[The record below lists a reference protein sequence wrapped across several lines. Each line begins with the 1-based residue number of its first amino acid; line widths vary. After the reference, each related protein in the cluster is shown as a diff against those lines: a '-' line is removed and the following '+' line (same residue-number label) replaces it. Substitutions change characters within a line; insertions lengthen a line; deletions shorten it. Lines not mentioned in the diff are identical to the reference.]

1 LRTRKDGENIKKS
14 IVVVLVMLLL
24 AFLIGYSIQKFDRD
38 EDSAIWSYHAV
49 LSTSVN
55 SEKPTNK
62 KVKVAILDSG
72 ISPHDD
78 LKNKIVASYNAIQ
91 SDQDPIDDLN
101 HGTAI
106 AGIISSSQ
114 NKMGFS
120 GLAKDNVEI
129 YNVKVLDSQGKSD
142 FQTVIKGIEW
152 SIKNDVDIIN
162 ISFGFETNNLE
173 FENVIK
179 KALANGIIIVAASG
193 NTLGLRVDYPAKYEG
208 VISVS
213 ALKSDFTI
221 YSYASKGK
229 IDYAAPGKNIL
240 STDNNGGYSIF
251 NGTSFA
257 AAFVTGSIAYILGN
271 ANEKINSTNLDSF
284 LAPYVKDLG
293 LPGFDEEYGHG
304 FIQLN

>member
-1 LRTRKDGENIKKS
+1 
-14 IVVVLVMLLL
+14 MLLL

-38 EDSAIWSYHAV
+38 EDSAIWGYHAV

-91 SDQDPIDDLN
+91 SDQDPIDDLH

>member
-1 LRTRKDGENIKKS
+1 
-14 IVVVLVMLLL
+14 MLLL

>member
-1 LRTRKDGENIKKS
+1 
-14 IVVVLVMLLL
+14 MLLL
-24 AFLIGYSIQKFDRD
+24 AFLIGYSIQKFARY
-38 EDSAIWSYHAV
+38 EDSAIWGYDAV
-49 LSTSVN
+49 HSTLGKN
-55 SEKPTNK
+55 EKPTNK
-62 KVKVAILDSG
+62 KIKVAILDSG
-72 ISPHDD
+72 ISHHAA
-78 LKNKIVASYNAIQ
+78 LKNKIVASYNAIE
-91 SDQDPIDDLN
+91 SDQEPIDELN

-106 AGIISSSQ
+106 AGIIGSSQ

-120 GLAKDNVEI
+120 GIAKDNVEI
-129 YNVKVLDSQGKSD
+129 YNVKVLNSQGKSD
-142 FQTVIKGIEW
+142 FQTVINGIEW

-173 FENVIK
+173 FEKVIK
-179 KALANGIIIVAASG
+179 KALAEGIIIVAASG

-213 ALKSDFTI
+213 ALKPDFTS
-221 YSYASKGK
+221 YSYSGKGK

-240 STDNNGGYSIF
+240 STDKNGGYSIF

-257 AAFVTGSIAYILGN
+257 AAFVTGSIAYLLGN
-271 ANEKINSTNLDSF
+271 TNEKINSTNLNSF

>member
-1 LRTRKDGENIKKS
+1 
-14 IVVVLVMLLL
+14 MLLL

-38 EDSAIWSYHAV
+38 EDSAIWGYHAV

-62 KVKVAILDSG
+62 NVKVAILDSG

-91 SDQDPIDDLN
+91 SEQDPIDDLN

-120 GLAKDNVEI
+120 GIAKDNVEI

-257 AAFVTGSIAYILGN
+257 AAFL
-271 ANEKINSTNLDSF
+271 L
-284 LAPYVKDLG
+284 LALSLIYLETLMKRLIVL
-293 LPGFDEEYGHG
+293 
-304 FIQLN
+304 I

>member
-1 LRTRKDGENIKKS
+1 
-14 IVVVLVMLLL
+14 MLLL

-38 EDSAIWSYHAV
+38 EDSAIWGYHAV

>member
-1 LRTRKDGENIKKS
+1 
-14 IVVVLVMLLL
+14 MLLL
-24 AFLIGYSIQKFDRD
+24 AFLIGYAIQKFDRD
-38 EDSAIWSYHAV
+38 KDSAIWGYRAV
-49 LSTSVN
+49 QPTSVN
-55 SEKPTNK
+55 SEKLTNK

-72 ISPHDD
+72 ISPHAD
-78 LKNKIVASYNAIQ
+78 LKNKVVASYNAIEMEQ
-91 SDQDPIDDLN
+91 EAIDELN

-106 AGIISSSQ
+106 AGIIGSSQ

-120 GLAKDNVEI
+120 GVAKDNVEI
-129 YNVKVLDSQGKSD
+129 YNVKVLNSQGKSD
-142 FQTVIKGIEW
+142 FQTIINGIEW

-162 ISFGFETNNLE
+162 ISFGFETNNLD
-173 FENVIK
+173 FENIMK

-221 YSYASKGK
+221 YSYSGKGK

-240 STDNNGGYSIF
+240 STDKNGDYSIF

-271 ANEKINSTNLDSF
+271 TNEKINSTNLNSY

>member
-1 LRTRKDGENIKKS
+1 
-14 IVVVLVMLLL
+14 MLLL
-24 AFLIGYSIQKFDRD
+24 AFLIGYSIQKFARY
-38 EDSAIWSYHAV
+38 EDSAIWGYHAIH
-49 LSTSVN
+49 STSGK

-62 KVKVAILDSG
+62 KIKVAILDSG
-72 ISPHDD
+72 ISHHAA
-78 LKNKIVASYNAIQ
+78 LKNKIVASYNAIET
-91 SDQDPIDDLN
+91 DQEPIDELN

-106 AGIISSSQ
+106 AGIIGSSH

-120 GLAKDNVEI
+120 GIAKDNVEI
-129 YNVKVLDSQGKSD
+129 YNVKVLNTQGKSD
-142 FQTVIKGIEW
+142 FQTVINGIEW

-173 FENVIK
+173 FEKVIK
-179 KALANGIIIVAASG
+179 KALAEGIIIVAASG

-213 ALKSDFTI
+213 ALKPDFTS
-221 YSYASKGK
+221 YSYSGKGK

-240 STDNNGGYSIF
+240 STDKNGGYSIF

-257 AAFVTGSIAYILGN
+257 AAFVTGSIAYLLGN
-271 ANEKINSTNLDSF
+271 TNEKINSTNLNSF

>member
-1 LRTRKDGENIKKS
+1 
-14 IVVVLVMLLL
+14 MLLL

-38 EDSAIWSYHAV
+38 EDSAIWGYHEV

-120 GLAKDNVEI
+120 GIAKDNVEI
-129 YNVKVLDSQGKSD
+129 YNVKVLNSHGKSD
-142 FQTVIKGIEW
+142 FQTVINGIEW

-213 ALKSDFTI
+213 ALKSDFTT
-221 YSYASKGK
+221 YSYSGKGK

-240 STDNNGGYSIF
+240 STDKNGDYSIF

-257 AAFVTGSIAYILGN
+257 TAFVTGSIAYILGN
-271 ANEKINSTNLDSF
+271 TNEKINSTNLNSL